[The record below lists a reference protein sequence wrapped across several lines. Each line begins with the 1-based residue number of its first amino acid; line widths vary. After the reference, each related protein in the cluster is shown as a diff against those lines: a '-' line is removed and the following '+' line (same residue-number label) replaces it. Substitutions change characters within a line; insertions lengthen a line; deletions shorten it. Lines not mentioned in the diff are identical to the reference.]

1 MIDKDF
7 FKLLNPTNVSTYL
20 EDCEKLV
27 KKSVPTPKRETD
39 NSQTLHQCSRCDRWV
54 REDELLTE
62 GMCHECSFPL
72 FI

>member
-7 FKLLNPTNVSTYL
+7 FKLLNPTNISTYL
-20 EDCEKLV
+20 KDCEILV
-27 KKSVPTPKRETD
+27 KKSVPTTKREVEV
-39 NSQTLHQCSRCDRWV
+39 LHQCDRCERWV
-54 REDELLTE
+54 RDDELLTE

>member
-1 MIDKDF
+1 MDKEF
-7 FKLLNPTNVSTYL
+7 FKLLDPTNVSTYL

-27 KKSVPTPKRETD
+27 KKSVLTPKRETKV
-39 NSQTLHQCSRCDRWV
+39 LHQCNRCERWV
-54 REDELLTE
+54 RDDELLTE